1 MALNDG
7 LQTFTIRSY
16 QMFQG
21 NATIS
26 HFSQGQMF
34 EVFEFLEMFEVLA
47 KFQMLR

>member
-26 HFSQGQMF
+26 QFSQGQMF
-34 EVFEFLEMFEVLA
+34 EVLNQSEMFEVVA
-47 KFQMLR
+47 KF

>member
-7 LQTFTIRSY
+7 LQTFTTRSY

-34 EVFEFLEMFEVLA
+34 EVLNQSEMFEVVA
-47 KFQMLR
+47 KF